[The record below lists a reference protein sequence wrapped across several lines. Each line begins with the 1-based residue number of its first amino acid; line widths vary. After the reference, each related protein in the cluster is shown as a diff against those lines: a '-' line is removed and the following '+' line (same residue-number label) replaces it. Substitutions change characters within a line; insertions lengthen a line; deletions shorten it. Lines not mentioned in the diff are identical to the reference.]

1 MVKKMITEYDQEEF
15 FIWFK
20 NGVDRGWI
28 SDIVCATHDGIPSIS
43 EEEEQMWEDGG
54 DPCQFVVRILE

>member
-1 MVKKMITEYDQEEF
+1 MIGEEDQDEF
-15 FIWFK
+15 LIWFN

-28 SDIVCATHDGIPSIS
+28 SDMVCATHDGIPSIS
-43 EEEEQMWEDGG
+43 EEEEKMWEDGG

>member
-1 MVKKMITEYDQEEF
+1 MITEYDQEEF

-28 SDIVCATHDGIPSIS
+28 SDMACATHDGIPSIS